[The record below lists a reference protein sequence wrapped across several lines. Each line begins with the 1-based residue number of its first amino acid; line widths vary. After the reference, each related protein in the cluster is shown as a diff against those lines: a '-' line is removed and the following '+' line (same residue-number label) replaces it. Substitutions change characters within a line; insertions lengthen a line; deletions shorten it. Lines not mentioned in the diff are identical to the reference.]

1 MDIGSVLTETIEIL
15 WRRKYIWL
23 LGLFMGIN
31 SLVFSLARPFL
42 RGLFPA
48 HWFEIDYWLNIVQ
61 SGNLPAADFALNI
74 DRLGT
79 YLLVGSIGLF
89 VYVVIFWV
97 VVTVSEGAIIGST
110 NEYAQT
116 RPSSF
121 SRALR
126 LGLGYLKRFAAIDAA
141 VFLPLFLW
149 LVFMVII
156 ALINTIGIAY
166 LSLQTT
172 TETNTIIGIYVVGWL
187 CVLFLGCLII
197 PISFISV
204 WFRTLAFRDAAILD
218 HGVRESIRH
227 TRQAIKQNFGVILVM
242 TIILYGLSYLLG
254 WLLSFLSLPLAAL
267 TAVPLATGLT
277 SFSGLLAAG
286 ANLLISLLVAF
297 LKGILH
303 AFTAVAWTLTY
314 RRLTIEQVYRVQIAE
329 DN

>member
-1 MDIGSVLTETIEIL
+1 MDIGSVLTDSIEIL
-15 WRRKYIWL
+15 WRRKYMWL

-31 SLVFSLARPFL
+31 SLVFSLVRPFL
-42 RGLFPA
+42 RGLLPDQ
-48 HWFEIDYWLNIVQ
+48 WFEIDYWLNIVQ
-61 SGNLPAADFALNI
+61 TGNLPAADFALNI

-79 YLLVGSIGLF
+79 YLLGGSIGLF
-89 VYVVIFWV
+89 IYVVIFWV
-97 VVTVSEGAIIGST
+97 VVTVSEGAIIGSA
-110 NEYAQT
+110 NEYTQS
-116 RPSSF
+116 RPSTF

-149 LVFMVII
+149 LLFMLVI

-166 LSLQTT
+166 LSLQTA
-172 TETNTIIGIYVVGWL
+172 TETNTIVGVYVVGWL
-187 CVLFLGCLII
+187 CVLALGCLII
-197 PISFISV
+197 PITFVSV
-204 WFRTLAFRDAAILD
+204 WFRTLAFRDAAILN

-227 TRQAIKQNFGVILVM
+227 TRQVIKQNFGVILVM

-267 TAVPLATGLT
+267 TAVPLATGL
-277 SFSGLLAAG
+277 SSISGMMAAG
-286 ANLLISLLVAF
+286 ANLLISLLLAL
-297 LKGILH
+297 LKGVLH

-314 RRLTIEQVYRVQIAE
+314 RRLTIDHVYRVQIVD